1 MANELVKTLEEL
13 EKSRKEIAKNCYP
26 AFDELAQYAL
36 ERRHLD
42 LEEFRYIYIQEQKEA
57 FTDIYQ
63 DYLKRNVRL
72 LRIDEICFDRDEKF
86 HLPGVENAIT
96 SMRNRGYSLIFIV
109 QSNGIK
115 TEVYLG
121 LAATF
126 SNNEFINNATEAYL
140 TAWNANFPGSKLYQ
154 MSNNE
159 IKDVAYNLADCSE
172 FGVLSGIPSL
182 KRKED
187 TNSFVQGLERL
198 IRAMRGKIYTWIS
211 IADPISNDEIRE
223 ALDNCRNFESEIH
236 SLVKKNLSKA
246 TSNGKTISLGL
257 FGTYGQG
264 TSDSTSHTDQNS
276 TTDGTSDT
284 ITNSTG
290 ETSGGSSSTSET
302 KGTNESFSTSSSITD
317 THTDGKSSSNSVS
330 VGVGTSYS
338 NSTSASGNFSIFGI
352 GGSASNSSTFGVS
365 TNTSYEH
372 GWGTNSSDAHSIG
385 RTTGQTTGSSFSS
398 TTSHATNWATTT
410 TKAVAHAVL
419 TNLTRGV
426 ADSVIRGISSQIAG
440 GFTGSAGMNW
450 TKTTTVGEELLNRRA
465 EAVEESLKAYENRL
479 MEGMAVG
486 MWNLGHYFCASNP
499 STFDQGCGIVTS
511 LFSGMDSK
519 YEPPRVIHLPQELRN
534 ILRCFKNMQL
544 RFSGRPISPENFKD
558 GNVKFVN
565 HPLGNLFNG
574 PTTPVN
580 TKELAIATPIAK
592 QDVEGVTVTE
602 RADFGINLGR
612 NIEEKTI
619 SIGNILDKGNETRLK
634 YRLNLRNLQKHL
646 AVFGLTGSGKTNTVH
661 SLLMQLWKH
670 HHIPFMVI
678 EPAKAEYRA
687 LAEMDELKD
696 DLLVISAG
704 INRTEVCPL
713 RLNPFDFDPGSDK
726 DVSRIHVLTHIDRL
740 KATFNA
746 SFPMYASMPYIL
758 EEAILE
764 VYRERGWDLGQSQN
778 RYVDIYS
785 QDFSEYLPSL
795 HDLYLKI
802 DSIVE
807 RKGYYQ
813 EQRMNIQAALKARL
827 SSLMVGAKGSMF
839 NCSRSIP
846 SKDLFNRPVIV
857 ELENMGDDDEKSFLM
872 GLLISRLYEYRKA
885 TFNKTDENK
894 DYPCHVLVVEEAH
907 RLLQNIPEAAE
918 NMETASV
925 KGKAVSFFVD
935 MLSEIRAM
943 RQSVI
948 IVDQLPSRVNTNIVK
963 GTGSKIVHRLLAKD
977 DRESVGYTI
986 GLNDNQ
992 IKDISLFRTGEAVIN
1007 QDGERKAYMVK
1018 VAKNDLHEKRIGG
1031 EVSKATTDFKEKW
1044 NYIFN
1049 SVPFDVDLEDWL
1061 FKDELQKTMLYGIF
1075 EYSIT
1080 EKLNKIKPSNLYT
1093 NWEYK
1098 DVWYDIYWKQICD
1111 EIWNYYSGSYG
1122 LFIKFRR
1129 AGSQILKDFVEDSTK
1144 INYETICNYQKS
1156 GKEYF
1161 NNTKSKIV
1169 YLNTVGIVYEQ
1180 FFLRNRIIASINKS
1194 LSRTADYNS
1203 FEKDLIVSI
1212 ANVLPLV
1219 MPNNKADGTTELEK
1233 TVVKEILH
1241 RISNRLRD
1249 GIDNEIIA
1257 LLKERSNHD

>member
-42 LEEFRYIYIQEQKEA
+42 LDEFKYIYIQEQKDA
-57 FTDIYQ
+57 FAEVYQ

-96 SMRNRGYSLIFIV
+96 SMRNRGYSLVFIV
-109 QSNGIK
+109 QSNGIR
-115 TEVYLG
+115 TDVYLG
-121 LAATF
+121 LANY
-126 SNNEFINNATEAYL
+126 SGNNEFINNATESYL
-140 TAWNANFPGSKLYQ
+140 KAWNANFPGSQLSQ
-154 MSNNE
+154 MCNNE
-159 IKDVAYNLADCSE
+159 IKDVAYNLADCKE

-182 KRKED
+182 KREED

-198 IRAMRGKIYTWIS
+198 IRAMRGKKYTWIS

-223 ALDNCRNFESEIH
+223 ALENCRNFESDIH
-236 SLVKKNLSKA
+236 SLVKKNLSEA

-257 FGTYGQG
+257 FGTLGQG
-264 TSDSTSHTDQNS
+264 TSDSIAHSDQNS
-276 TTDGTSDT
+276 TNEGTSDT
-284 ITNSTG
+284 FSNSTG
-290 ETSGGSSSTSET
+290 ETSGGSLSTSET
-302 KGTNESFSTSSSITD
+302 RGTSESTTISD
-317 THTDGKSSSNSVS
+317 THTDGTSSSNSVS
-330 VGVGTSYS
+330 AGVEVSYS
-338 NSTSASGNFSIFGI
+338 NSTSATVGASGGFSIMGFG
-352 GGSASNSSTFGVS
+352 GNASSSVSNSSTFGVS
-365 TNTSYEH
+365 ANTSYGH
-372 GWGTNSSDAHSIG
+372 TWGTNSSDAHSIG
-385 RTTGQTTGSSFSS
+385 KTTGINFSS
-398 TTSHATNWATTT
+398 ATSNARNWATTT

-419 TNLTRGV
+419 SNLTRGV
-426 ADSVIRGISSQIAG
+426 ANTVTKGLMSQIAC

-465 EAVEESLKAYENRL
+465 EAIEESLKAYENRL
-479 MEGMAVG
+479 LEGMAVG
-486 MWNLGHYFCASNP
+486 MWNLGHYFCASDLT
-499 STFDQGCGIVTS
+499 SFDQGCGVVTS

-519 YEPPRVIHLPQELRN
+519 YEPPRVIRLPEKLRD

-602 RADFGINLGR
+602 RASFGINLGR
-612 NIEEKTI
+612 NTEDKTI
-619 SIGNILDKGNETRLK
+619 SIGNVLDKGNETRLK
-634 YRLNLRNLQKHL
+634 YRLNLKNLQKHL

-661 SLLMQLWKH
+661 SLLMQLWKNYR
-670 HHIPFMVI
+670 IPFMVI

-687 LAEMDELKD
+687 LAGMDELKN

-704 INRTEVCPL
+704 VNRTEVCPL
-713 RLNPFDFDPGSDK
+713 RLNPFDFDPGNDSDA
-726 DVSRIHVLTHIDRL
+726 SRIHVLTHIDRL
-740 KATFNA
+740 KSTFNA

-778 RYVDIYS
+778 RFVDIYS
-785 QDFSEYLPSL
+785 KDFSEYLPSL

-839 NCSRSIP
+839 NCNRSIP

-885 TFNKTDENK
+885 TFNKTNENK
-894 DYPCHVLVVEEAH
+894 DFPCHVLVVEEAH

-963 GTGSKIVHRLLAKD
+963 GTGSKIIHRLLAKD
-977 DRESVGYTI
+977 DREAVGNTI

-992 IKDISLFRTGEAVIN
+992 IRDIALFKTGEAVAN
-1007 QDGERKAYMVK
+1007 QDGERKGYMIRVS
-1018 VAKNDLHEKRIGG
+1018 KNDLHDNRTGG
-1031 EVSKATTDFKEKW
+1031 EVSKATTEFKENWKS
-1044 NYIFN
+1044 ILN
-1049 SVPFDVDLEDWL
+1049 SIPFDIDQEDWL
-1061 FKDELQKTMLYGIF
+1061 FKDELHKTMLYGIF
-1075 EYSIT
+1075 ERNIAD
-1080 EKLNKIKPSNLYT
+1080 KIKEIKPT
-1093 NWEYK
+1093 NIYSKWENK
-1098 DVWYDIYWKQICD
+1098 EIWFEIYWKQICD

-1122 LFIKFRR
+1122 LFINFRR
-1129 AGSQILKDFVEDSTK
+1129 AGSGLLKYLTGNSNAMKDELVL
-1144 INYETICNYQKS
+1144 YYQKVA
-1156 GKEYF
+1156 KEYF
-1161 NNTKSKIV
+1161 GNTKSNTTH
-1169 YLNTVGIVYEQ
+1169 LNSVGIAYEQ
-1180 FFLRNRIIASINKS
+1180 LFLRNRLLASINKS
-1194 LSRTADYNS
+1194 LSKSSDYNS
-1203 FEKDLIVSI
+1203 FEKDLVISL
-1212 ANVLPLV
+1212 ANILPLV
-1219 MPNNKADGTTELEK
+1219 MPNNKADGSTELEK
-1233 TVVKEILH
+1233 AIVKEILY
-1241 RISNRLRD
+1241 RISNHLYKD
-1249 GIDNEIIA
+1249 IDSKVIT
-1257 LLKERSNHD
+1257 LLKGRSKHD

>member
-1 MANELVKTLEEL
+1 
-13 EKSRKEIAKNCYP
+13 
-26 AFDELAQYAL
+26 
-36 ERRHLD
+36 
-42 LEEFRYIYIQEQKEA
+42 
-57 FTDIYQ
+57 
-63 DYLKRNVRL
+63 
-72 LRIDEICFDRDEKF
+72 
-86 HLPGVENAIT
+86 
-96 SMRNRGYSLIFIV
+96 
-109 QSNGIK
+109 
-115 TEVYLG
+115 
-121 LAATF
+121 
-126 SNNEFINNATEAYL
+126 
-140 TAWNANFPGSKLYQ
+140 
-154 MSNNE
+154 
-159 IKDVAYNLADCSE
+159 
-172 FGVLSGIPSL
+172 
-182 KRKED
+182 
-187 TNSFVQGLERL
+187 
-198 IRAMRGKIYTWIS
+198 
-211 IADPISNDEIRE
+211 
-223 ALDNCRNFESEIH
+223 
-236 SLVKKNLSKA
+236 
-246 TSNGKTISLGL
+246 GKT
-257 FGTYGQG
+257 
-264 TSDSTSHTDQNS
+264 
-276 TTDGTSDT
+276 
-284 ITNSTG
+284 TG
-290 ETSGGSSSTSET
+290 
-302 KGTNESFSTSSSITD
+302 N
-317 THTDGKSSSNSVS
+317 N
-330 VGVGTSYS
+330 
-338 NSTSASGNFSIFGI
+338 
-352 GGSASNSSTFGVS
+352 
-365 TNTSYEH
+365 
-372 GWGTNSSDAHSIG
+372 
-385 RTTGQTTGSSFSS
+385 FSS
-398 TTSHATNWATTT
+398 TTSNASNWATTT

-419 TNLTRGV
+419 SNLTRGV
-426 ADSVIRGISSQIAG
+426 ADSVIRGITSQIAG

-486 MWNLGHYFCASNP
+486 MWNLGHYFCASNT
-499 STFDQGCGIVTS
+499 STFDQGCGIITS

-519 YEPPRVIHLPQELRN
+519 YEPPRVIRLPQELRN
-534 ILRCFKNMQL
+534 ILRCFKNLQL
-544 RFSGRPISPENFKD
+544 KFTGRPINSENFKD

-565 HPLGNLFNG
+565 HPLGDIFNG

-612 NIEEKTI
+612 NIDEKTI
-619 SIGNILDKGNETRLK
+619 SIGNVLDKGNDTRLK
-634 YRLNLRNLQKHL
+634 YRLNLKNLQKHL

-661 SLLMQLWKH
+661 SLLMQLWKNH
-670 HHIPFMVI
+670 KIPFMVI

-687 LAEMDELKD
+687 LAEMEELKD

-704 INRTEVCPL
+704 VNRTEVCPL
-713 RLNPFDFDPGSDK
+713 RLNPFDFDPGSDS
-726 DVSRIHVLTHIDRL
+726 DASRIHVLTHIDRL
-740 KATFNA
+740 KSTFNA

-813 EQRMNIQAALKARL
+813 EQQMNIQAALKARL

-846 SKDLFNRPVIV
+846 SKDLFNRPVVI

-885 TFNKTDENK
+885 TFSKTEDNC
-894 DYPCHVLVVEEAH
+894 DFPCHVLVIEEAH

-948 IVDQLPSRVNTNIVK
+948 IVDQLPSRFNTNIVK

-977 DRESVGYTI
+977 DREAVGNTI

-992 IKDISLFRTGEAVIN
+992 IKDIALFRTGEAVVN
-1007 QDGERKAYMVK
+1007 QDGERKAYMVR
-1018 VAKNDLHEKRIGG
+1018 VTKNTLHENRMGG
-1031 EVSKATTDFKEKW
+1031 EVSKATIDFKEKW
-1044 NYIFN
+1044 KQIFN
-1049 SVPFDVDLEDWL
+1049 SIPFDIDQEDWL
-1061 FKDELQKTMLYGIF
+1061 FKDELHKIMLYGIF
-1075 EYSIT
+1075 EQNVAD
-1080 EKLNKIKPSNLYT
+1080 KLEKIKPSNLYAK
-1093 NWEYK
+1093 WENK
-1098 DVWYDIYWKQICD
+1098 EIWFDIYWKQICD
-1111 EIWNYYSGSYG
+1111 EIWNYYSGYYG
-1122 LFIKFRR
+1122 SFVKFRR
-1129 AGSQILKDFVEDSTK
+1129 IGSLMLKAFVKGSNK
-1144 INYETICNYQKS
+1144 ISYEIICDYQRA

-1169 YLNTVGIVYEQ
+1169 YLNTVGIAYEQ
-1180 FFLRNRIIASINKS
+1180 FFLRNRIIASINKR
-1194 LSRTADYNS
+1194 LSRSVDYNS

-1219 MPNNKADGTTELEK
+1219 MPNNKADGSTELEK
-1233 TVVKEILH
+1233 AIVKEILN
-1241 RISNRLRD
+1241 RLSNRLRIELD
-1249 GIDNEIIA
+1249 DRIIA
-1257 LLKERSNHD
+1257 LLRERSYHD

>member
-1 MANELVKTLEEL
+1 MNYKMANELEKTLDEL

-26 AFDELAQYAL
+26 AFDELIQYAL

-42 LEEFRYIYIQEQKEA
+42 LEEFRYIYIQEQKDA
-57 FTDIYQ
+57 FADAYQ

-109 QSNGIK
+109 QSDGK
-115 TEVYLG
+115 RTDVYLG
-121 LAATF
+121 LAATWG
-126 SNNEFINNATEAYL
+126 NNEFINNARDSYL
-140 TAWNANFPGSKLYQ
+140 TAWNANFPGSNFHKMFTEEITNVAHKLG
-154 MSNNE
+154 
-159 IKDVAYNLADCSE
+159 DCSE

-211 IADPISNDEIRE
+211 IADPISNEEIRE
-223 ALDNCRNFESEIH
+223 SIDNCRNFESEIH
-236 SLVKKNLSKA
+236 SLVKKSISKA

-257 FGTYGQG
+257 FGMLGQG
-264 TSDSTSHTDQNS
+264 TNDSISHSDQNS
-276 TTDGTSDT
+276 TMSGTSDN
-284 ITNSTG
+284 ISNSTG
-290 ETSGGSSSTSET
+290 ETGGGSSSTAKTSGTSELL
-302 KGTNESFSTSSSITD
+302 SSND
-317 THTDGKSSSNSVS
+317 THAEGSNSSDNVGLGASVQFANTTS
-330 VGVGTSYS
+330 VGGGASFIIGVNGS
-338 NSTSASGNFSIFGI
+338 NSTTI
-352 GGSASNSSTFGVS
+352 GGSVNASYN
-365 TNTSYEH
+365 H
-372 GWGTNSSDAHSIG
+372 GWGTSTSDAHSIG
-385 RTTGQTTGSSFSS
+385 KSTGSSFSS
-398 TTSHATNWATTT
+398 TTTNATNWATTA

-419 TNLTRGV
+419 SNLTRGV
-426 ADSVIRGISSQIAG
+426 ANTVTQGLMSQIAG
-440 GFTGSAGMNW
+440 GFTGSAGINW

-465 EAVEESLKAYENRL
+465 EAAEETLKAYENRL
-479 MEGMAVG
+479 MEGMAIG
-486 MWNLGHYFCASNP
+486 MWNLGHYFCASDS
-499 STFDQGCGIVTS
+499 STFDQGCGVITS

-519 YEPPRVIHLPQELRN
+519 YEPPRVIRLPEKLKD

-544 RFSGRPISPENFKD
+544 KFSGKPISEEDFKD

-565 HPLGNLFNG
+565 HPLGDLFNG

-612 NIEEKTI
+612 DVNEKTI
-619 SIGNILDKGNETRLK
+619 SIGNVLDKGNDTRLK
-634 YRLNLRNLQKHL
+634 YRLNLKNLQKHL

-661 SLLMQLWKH
+661 SLLMQLWKIH
-670 HHIPFMVI
+670 KIPFMVI

-687 LAEMDELKD
+687 LAEMEELKD

-704 INRTEVCPL
+704 VNRTEVCPL
-713 RLNPFDFDPGSDK
+713 RLNPFDFDPGSDS
-726 DVSRIHVLTHIDRL
+726 DASRIHVLTHIDRL
-740 KATFNA
+740 KSTFNA

-813 EQRMNIQAALKARL
+813 EQQMNIQAALKARL

-846 SKDLFNRPVIV
+846 SKDLFNRPVVI

-885 TFNKTDENK
+885 TFSKTEDNY
-894 DYPCHVLVVEEAH
+894 DFPCHVLVVEEAH

-977 DRESVGYTI
+977 DREAVGNTI
-986 GLNDNQ
+986 GLNDDQ
-992 IKDISLFRTGEAVIN
+992 IKDIALFRTGEAVIN

-1018 VAKNDLHEKRIGG
+1018 VTKNNLHENRVGG
-1031 EVSKATTDFKEKW
+1031 EVSKATTSFKEKW
-1044 NYIFN
+1044 KHIFN
-1049 SVPFDVDLEDWL
+1049 SIPFDLDQEDWL
-1061 FKDELQKTMLYGIF
+1061 FKDELHKIMLYGIF
-1075 EYSIT
+1075 EQNVAD
-1080 EKLNKIKPSNLYT
+1080 KLEKIKPSNLYAK
-1093 NWEYK
+1093 WENK
-1098 DVWYDIYWKQICD
+1098 EIWFDIYWKQICD

-1122 LFIKFRR
+1122 LFIKFKRT
-1129 AGSQILKDFVEDSTK
+1129 GSQLLKAFVDNTCQ
-1144 INYETICNYQKS
+1144 INYEIICDYQRA

-1169 YLNTVGIVYEQ
+1169 YLNTVGIAYEQ

-1194 LSRTADYNS
+1194 LSRAVDYNS

-1219 MPNNKADGTTELEK
+1219 LPSNKADGSTELEK
-1233 TVVKEILH
+1233 AVVKEILH
-1241 RISNRLRD
+1241 RLSNRLREGLD
-1249 GIDNEIIA
+1249 DRIIA
-1257 LLKERSNHD
+1257 LLRERSNHD